1 MTEENEISSV
11 ATPEVE
17 PKDKAS
23 KKCAPAI
30 KFNAGS
36 CIDLPILVEMAK
48 AYNKVNDNKIK
59 LHPRLETLN
68 PKKYKKVLLKEIK
81 KRYNN
86 RCDNQLCWTKQDF
99 VDKMDKMMKEELL
112 KYTFRPEGPKGKF
125 EWLNTTQLNDVM
137 MQYEKA
143 HPDFNF
149 LGAVPMDFDKIA
161 QLGISD
167 LDLEKEYNNGKKKFG
182 IIFNL
187 DEHWQSGSHWVAAF
201 VDLEKGINIFN
212 DSYGIAPT
220 PEVRKLLRR
229 FSKFCEDKLGIRVDE
244 THNKTKHQQGGSECG
259 MYSLNFIISLLEG
272 KSLDDLTQTKIP
284 DAQVNKLRPIFF
296 HNVEFDE
303 NGNIIKDNNKK

>member
-1 MTEENEISSV
+1 MTEENELSSV
-11 ATPEVE
+11 ATPDVE

-30 KFNAGS
+30 KFDAGS

-48 AYNKVNDNKIK
+48 AYNKVNNNKIK

-68 PKKYKKVLLKEIK
+68 PKKYKKFLLKKIK
-81 KRYNN
+81 ERYNN
-86 RCDNQLCWTKQDF
+86 VCDNQLCWTKQDF

-143 HPDFNF
+143 HPNFNF
-149 LGAVPMDFDKIA
+149 LGAVPMDFDKIP
-161 QLGISD
+161 QLGIAD
-167 LDLEKEYNNGKKKFG
+167 LDLEKEYNNGKKRFG

-201 VDLEKGINIFN
+201 VDLEQGINVFN

-229 FSKFCEDKLGIRVDE
+229 FSKFSEDKLGIRAE
-244 THNKTKHQQGGSECG
+244 ATHNKTKHQQGGSECG

-272 KSLDDLTQTKIP
+272 KTLDNLTETKIP

-303 NGNIIKDNNKK
+303 NGKILPQK